1 MKRACLP
8 NANND
13 KNFAASSIRPN
24 SKNYFRMKKLFIL
37 LLVTI
42 SPILRVM
49 AQEKLNE
56 NLNSIKGKIG
66 EVKIDKTTYNQSLE
80 IIKAETGKLVFA
92 STEVDEKGKSSKD
105 VYEFFLSDIDKN
117 TVIRKPSGKKM
128 FVSATTNNGLKVIK
142 HLKEDK
148 VDGYV
153 SSIEIL
159 VPGSD
164 EATALINL
172 ITATIPLAKTS
183 DISWNSASEALNW
196 IKDNIGQV
204 STSSGNIS
212 QLFASDAQK
221 NYLVGYTA
229 KKTDSKGV
237 ATEENYDFNLL
248 DINKNDI
255 KIKVSGT
262 NLLVTLNTKGND
274 RYIKYRKNNALQ
286 SYTSDLELYATDI
299 EQARNIICAFNT
311 AITKS
316 KAVFPDFKSLKQS
329 LEYISSNISKVDY
342 ESKSIGQKIDFTD
355 NKGVKALFASTE
367 ADSKGKN
374 IESAY
379 EFYLND
385 IEDNSVNFKVS
396 GKRISIIL
404 NTKNKQKFVRYSKDN
419 NIQNYENEVEILSD
433 NLETTRCIV
442 EAFKYALKNNKAIP
456 ETFTSISASIEF
468 LKNNMT
474 DVKAG
479 TDQYKQTF
487 SSDAEPYH
495 STYTVARTDSKGITT
510 EESLEFYPYLM
521 DANSVTIKASG
532 KYLSITA
539 QNKDKKSFV
548 KRYKNKEQQSY
559 DNEIELMST
568 DAKQAKDI
576 AEALKYLITNGKP
589 KEKTYSDKQSAI
601 NFIISQIGNF
611 KGSGKEVKQKLE
623 MVNNDPCKLTLTIT
637 TSDDKGKNTDEIYEF
652 SLSDL
657 NKQMTDYKV
666 GGKNI
671 YVTLITKNKNKLVKA
686 YKNGTQQAFGAEVE
700 IMEDDVDTARN
711 IVEAFK
717 AAITLC
723 EQ

>member
-1 MKRACLP
+1 
-8 NANND
+8 
-13 KNFAASSIRPN
+13 
-24 SKNYFRMKKLFIL
+24 MKKLFIL
-37 LLVTI
+37 LLTAIFPALWVT
-42 SPILRVM
+42 

-56 NLNSIKGKIG
+56 NLNSMKNKIG

-80 IIKAETGKLVFA
+80 IVKAETGKLVFS

-105 VYEFFLSDIDKN
+105 VYEFFMSDIDKN

-128 FVSATTNNGLKVIK
+128 LVSATTNNGLKVIK

-172 ITATIPLAKTS
+172 ITATIPLTKTS

-196 IKDNIGQV
+196 IKDNIGEV
-204 STSSGNIS
+204 NTASGNIS

-221 NYLVGYTA
+221 NYLVGYTS

-237 ATEENYDFNLL
+237 ATEEGYDFNIL

-274 RYIKYRKNNALQ
+274 RYIKYRKNGALQ
-286 SYTSDLELYATDI
+286 SYTSDLELYASDI
-299 EQARNIICAFNT
+299 EQARNIISAFNT

-316 KAVFPDFKSLKQS
+316 KAVFPEFKSLKQS
-329 LEYISSNISKVDY
+329 LEYISSNITKVDY
-342 ESKSIGQKIDFTD
+342 ESKSIGQKVEFTD

-396 GKRISIIL
+396 GKKITILL

-419 NIQNYENEVEILSD
+419 TIQNYESEVEMLSD

-442 EAFKYALKNNKAIP
+442 EAFKYALKNNKAVT
-456 ETFTSISASIEF
+456 ETFSNVGSAVEF
-468 LKNNMT
+468 LKNNMA

-487 SSDAEPYH
+487 SANASEPYQ
-495 STYTVARTDSKGITT
+495 STYAVSRTDSKGITT
-510 EESLEFYPYLM
+510 EETLEFYPYLM
-521 DANSVTIKASG
+521 DANSVTVKASG

-568 DAKQAKDI
+568 DARQAKDM

-589 KEKTYSDKQSAI
+589 KDKTYTDKQSAI
-601 NFIISQIGNF
+601 NFVISQIGNF

-637 TSDDKGKNTDEIYEF
+637 SSDDKGKNTDEIYEF

-657 NKQMTDYKV
+657 NKQMADYKV

-671 YVTLITKNKNKLVKA
+671 YVTLLTKNKNKLVKA
-686 YKNGTQQAFGAEVE
+686 YKNGTQQAFGSEVE